1 MFRIETLTLYNLDDE
16 KYTYSF
22 SAGLNYFVGS
32 NSTGKTVFYN
42 FIDYMFGSSASISKD
57 PWFRGSLKKA
67 EMEFTYCNIKYK
79 AIRTIDS
86 NKNFFGYSDD
96 INLELVNEDLYKER
110 MNSVFTPDEET
121 LKEFRKF
128 VEEDISYR
136 TFTLFNFLG
145 ETRQGVLNN
154 FFDKCDKVKYSV
166 KLPGILNYIFNDNL
180 NEIASIR
187 KKLEKL
193 DQEIRDLEHKQ
204 TKYLFVLNEVNSR
217 LAKLDINK
225 RYTGDNAS
233 AIRKELSAIKNMENR
248 VETKMDNIAV
258 LETVYNN
265 LSEQIRVY
273 ENAKQDSKQLK
284 KNSENQK
291 LLLEKLNDLIEEN
304 GQYRYLIEPI
314 HKLIVELNNTI
325 SFSEYLQK
333 DETIDVLKKQM
344 LATKKEIRENDSRF
358 ICYSVEQKAKYISV
372 IEELLDDEIIFNE
385 DDLKEKKKQKRELKE
400 KLRILQNTDN
410 ETKLKNLGLII
421 TELYSTAHECSEVVG
436 TDCEKKG
443 FTIKYFKNGNVLQ
456 PSVIDEGE
464 QMNYY
469 TGSMA
474 RHTLMQLSGYLGFL
488 KLLLE
493 ENKYPIIPFLVIDH
507 ISKPFDKD
515 NSLAIGKIFE
525 KAFEYIGK
533 DDLQVFLFDDE
544 MSGDLGLTPDHEQ
557 SMTEEGKTGFN
568 PFYKP

>member
-79 AIRTIDS
+79 AIRTIDY

-248 VETKMDNIAV
+248 VD
-258 LETVYNN
+258 
-265 LSEQIRVY
+265 
-273 ENAKQDSKQLK
+273 
-284 KNSENQK
+284 
-291 LLLEKLNDLIEEN
+291 
-304 GQYRYLIEPI
+304 G
-314 HKLIVELNNTI
+314 
-325 SFSEYLQK
+325 
-333 DETIDVLKKQM
+333 
-344 LATKKEIRENDSRF
+344 
-358 ICYSVEQKAKYISV
+358 
-372 IEELLDDEIIFNE
+372 
-385 DDLKEKKKQKRELKE
+385 
-400 KLRILQNTDN
+400 
-410 ETKLKNLGLII
+410 
-421 TELYSTAHECSEVVG
+421 
-436 TDCEKKG
+436 
-443 FTIKYFKNGNVLQ
+443 
-456 PSVIDEGE
+456 
-464 QMNYY
+464 
-469 TGSMA
+469 
-474 RHTLMQLSGYLGFL
+474 
-488 KLLLE
+488 
-493 ENKYPIIPFLVIDH
+493 
-507 ISKPFDKD
+507 
-515 NSLAIGKIFE
+515 
-525 KAFEYIGK
+525 
-533 DDLQVFLFDDE
+533 
-544 MSGDLGLTPDHEQ
+544 
-557 SMTEEGKTGFN
+557 
-568 PFYKP
+568 

>member
-22 SAGLNYFVGS
+22 STGLNYFVGS

-42 FIDYMFGSSASISKD
+42 FIDYMFGSSAPISKD

-96 INLELVNEDLYKER
+96 INLEPVNEDLYKER

-193 DQEIRDLEHKQ
+193 DHEIRDLEHKQ
-204 TKYLFVLNEVNSR
+204 TKYLFVLNGVNSR

-233 AIRKELSAIKNMENR
+233 AIRKELSAMINMENR
-248 VETKMDNIAV
+248 VETKKDNIAV

-291 LLLEKLNDLIEEN
+291 LLLEKLNDFIEEN
-304 GQYRYLIEPI
+304 GQYHYLIEPI
-314 HKLIVELNNTI
+314 QKLIVELNNTI

-333 DETIDVLKKQM
+333 DETIDVLKRQM

-421 TELYSTAHECSEVVG
+421 TELYSTAHDCSEVVG
-436 TDCEKKG
+436 TDSEKK
-443 FTIKYFKNGNVLQ
+443 
-456 PSVIDEGE
+456 E
-464 QMNYY
+464 Y
-469 TGSMA
+469 T
-474 RHTLMQLSGYLGFL
+474 
-488 KLLLE
+488 
-493 ENKYPIIPFLVIDH
+493 NK
-507 ISKPFDKD
+507 
-515 NSLAIGKIFE
+515 
-525 KAFEYIGK
+525 
-533 DDLQVFLFDDE
+533 
-544 MSGDLGLTPDHEQ
+544 
-557 SMTEEGKTGFN
+557 
-568 PFYKP
+568 

>member
-1 MFRIETLTLYNLDDE
+1 MFKIETLTLYNPNDE

-22 SAGLNYFVGS
+22 SAGLNYFAGS
-32 NSTGKTVFYN
+32 NNTGKTVFYN
-42 FIDYMFGSSASISKD
+42 FIDYMFGASAVISKD
-57 PWFRGSLKKA
+57 PWFHGSLKKA
-67 EMEFTYCNIKYK
+67 EMEFTYHNIKYR

-86 NKNFFGYSDD
+86 NKNYFGYSDD
-96 INLELVNEDLYKER
+96 INLEPVSEDLYKER

-121 LKEFRKF
+121 LKEFREF

-154 FFDKCDKVKYSV
+154 FFDKCDRIKYSV
-166 KLPGILNYIFNDNL
+166 KLPGILNYIFNDHL
-180 NEIASIR
+180 NEISRIR
-187 KKLEKL
+187 KKLEKI
-193 DQEIRDLEHKQ
+193 DQEIKNLEQKQ
-204 TKYLFVLNEVNSR
+204 TKYLFVLNGVNSR
-217 LAKLDINK
+217 LAKLDIDK

-233 AIRKELSAIKNMENR
+233 IIRKELVAIKNMENR
-248 VETKMDNIAV
+248 KEAKKENIAV

-265 LSEQIRVY
+265 ISEQIRVY
-273 ENAKQDSKQLK
+273 ENAKQDSRQLK
-284 KNSENQK
+284 KKSENQK
-291 LLLEKLNDLIEEN
+291 VLLEKLNGLIEDN
-304 GQYRYLIEPI
+304 NQYSYLIEPI
-314 HKLIVELNNTI
+314 QKLVSELNNTI

-333 DETIDVLKKQM
+333 DETIDVLKRQM

-358 ICYSVEQKAKYISV
+358 TCYSVGQKAKYISV
-372 IEELLDDEIIFNE
+372 IEELLNDDIIFSE

-400 KLRILQNTDN
+400 KLKILQNTDN
-410 ETKLKNLGLII
+410 ESKLKNLERII
-421 TELYSTAHECSEVVG
+421 TELYSTANDCSEVVG
-436 TDCEKKG
+436 TDCKKNG
-443 FTIKYFKNGNVLQ
+443 FTIEYFKNGNILQ
-456 PSVIDEGE
+456 PSVVDEGE
-464 QMNYY
+464 QVNYY

-474 RHTLMQLSGYLGFL
+474 RHTLMQLAGYLGFL

-493 ENKYPIIPFLVIDH
+493 ENKYPIIPFFVIDH

-533 DDLQVFLFDDE
+533 NNLQVFLFDDE
-544 MSGDLGLTPDHEQ
+544 KSSDLGLTPDHEQ

-568 PFYKP
+568 PFYRP

>member
-1 MFRIETLTLYNLDDE
+1 MFRIETLSLYNLDDE

-32 NSTGKTVFYN
+32 NNTGKTVFYN
-42 FIDYMFGSSASISKD
+42 FLDYMFGSSVSISKD

-67 EMEFTYCNIKYK
+67 EMEFVYSDIKYK

-96 INLELVNEDLYKER
+96 INLEPVNEDLYKER
-110 MNSVFTPDEET
+110 LNSVFTPDEET
-121 LKEFRKF
+121 LKEFREF
-128 VEEDISYR
+128 VGEDISYR
-136 TFTLFNFLG
+136 TFTVFNFFG
-145 ETRQGVLNN
+145 ETRQGILNN

-180 NEIASIR
+180 NEISNIR
-187 KKLEKL
+187 KKLEDL
-193 DQEIRDLEHKQ
+193 EQEIKDLEYKQ
-204 TKYLFVLNEVNSR
+204 TKYMFVLNGVNSR

-225 RYTGDNAS
+225 RYNGNNAS
-233 AIRKELSAIKNMENR
+233 IIRKELAAIKKMENR
-248 VETKMDNIAV
+248 VEEKKENIAV

-291 LLLEKLNDLIEEN
+291 ILLEKLNNLVEEN
-304 GQYRYLIEPI
+304 EKYRYLVEPI
-314 HKLIVELNNTI
+314 QKLILELNNTI

-333 DETIDVLKKQM
+333 DETIDVLKMQM
-344 LATKKEIRENDSRF
+344 LATKKEIKENDSRF
-358 ICYSVEQKAKYISV
+358 TCYSVEQKAKYISV
-372 IEELLDDEIIFNE
+372 IEEFLDDDIAFCE

-410 ETKLKNLGLII
+410 EMKLNSLGRIV
-421 TELYSTAHECSEVVG
+421 TELYSTANECSEVVG
-436 TDCEKKG
+436 TDCEKNG
-443 FTIKYFKNGNVLQ
+443 FTIKYYKNGNILQ
-456 PSVIDEGE
+456 PSVIDNGE
-464 QMNYY
+464 QKNYY

-493 ENKYPIIPFLVIDH
+493 ENKYPIIPFFVVDH

-515 NSLAIGKIFE
+515 NSLAIGKIFK

-533 DDLQVFLFDDE
+533 DNLQVFLFDHE
-544 MSGDLGLTPDHEQ
+544 MSGNLGLIPDYEQ
-557 SMTEEGKTGFN
+557 PMTGEGKTGFN
-568 PFYKP
+568 PFYRP

>member
-1 MFRIETLTLYNLDDE
+1 MFKIETLTLYNPNDE

-22 SAGLNYFVGS
+22 STGLNYFAGS
-32 NSTGKTVFYN
+32 NNTGKTVFYN
-42 FIDYMFGSSASISKD
+42 FIDYMFGSSAVISKD
-57 PWFRGSLKKA
+57 PWFHGSLKKA
-67 EMEFTYCNIKYK
+67 EMEFTYCNIKYR

-86 NKNFFGYSDD
+86 NKNYFGYSDD
-96 INLELVNEDLYKER
+96 INLEPVSEDLYKER
-110 MNSVFTPDEET
+110 MNSVFTPNEET
-121 LKEFRKF
+121 LKEFREF

-166 KLPGILNYIFNDNL
+166 KLPGILNYIFNDHL
-180 NEIASIR
+180 NEISNIR

-193 DQEIRDLEHKQ
+193 DQEIKKLEQKQ
-204 TKYLFVLNEVNSR
+204 TKYLFVLNGVNSR
-217 LAKLDINK
+217 LAKLDVNK

-233 AIRKELSAIKNMENR
+233 VIRKELVAIKNMENKKE
-248 VETKMDNIAV
+248 VKKENIAV

-273 ENAKQDSKQLK
+273 ENAKQDSRQLK

-291 LLLEKLNDLIEEN
+291 ILLEKLNSLIEDN
-304 GQYRYLIEPI
+304 DQYNYLLEPI
-314 HKLIVELNNTI
+314 QKLISELNNTI

-333 DETIDVLKKQM
+333 DETIDVLKMQM

-358 ICYSVEQKAKYISV
+358 TCYSVDQKAKYISV
-372 IEELLDDEIIFNE
+372 IEELLDDDIIFSE
-385 DDLKEKKKQKRELKE
+385 DDLREKKKQKRELKE
-400 KLRILQNTDN
+400 KLKILQNTDN
-410 ETKLKNLGLII
+410 ESKLKNLEKII
-421 TELYSTAHECSEVVG
+421 TELYSTANDCSEVVG
-436 TDCEKKG
+436 TDCKKIG
-443 FTIKYFKNGNVLQ
+443 FTIEYFKNGNILQ
-456 PSVIDEGE
+456 PSVVDEGE
-464 QMNYY
+464 QVNYY

-474 RHTLMQLSGYLGFL
+474 RHTLMQLAGYLGFL

-493 ENKYPIIPFLVIDH
+493 ENKYPIIPFFVIDH

-533 DDLQVFLFDDE
+533 NNLQVFLFDDE
-544 MSGDLGLTPDHEQ
+544 KSSDLGLTPDHEQ

-568 PFYKP
+568 PFYRP